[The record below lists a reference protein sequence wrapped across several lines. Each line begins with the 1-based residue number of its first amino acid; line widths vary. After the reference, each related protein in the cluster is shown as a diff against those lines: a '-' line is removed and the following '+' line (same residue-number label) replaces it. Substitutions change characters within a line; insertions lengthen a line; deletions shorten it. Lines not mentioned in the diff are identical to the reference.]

1 MSSRSG
7 ASSPE
12 SAPASTRDDDAAEE
26 EAAAAAIRAARHA
39 EARRRALERA
49 GARARAARGLEAK
62 TGLGGGDLA
71 PSPPPARVVDDEDR
85 VTRWWE
91 EEDEDARDEVE
102 RSADEDDAAT
112 RPEASHRSSGGV
124 VTAMR
129 TVTAAATAPARA
141 RRPAVLP
148 PPSLPT
154 AEPRTNPTQIGVSTH
169 AKHKAK
175 ATAKASAANTHGGVP
190 KTLGMAMCSCC
201 GKRAFSSRRAPNST
215 VLRRMGM
222 PPPAR
227 VNVPGYDNAKKG
239 TKRET
244 GEGETTTRL
253 VPCARCA
260 VVWCVPSPNNAKH
273 RQNVA
278 KSKRLTAPPLL
289 SRQFTGTAARRARGT
304 TGRTTGARARGRGTG
319 TDFFWFF
326 LKRLRFV

>member
-7 ASSPE
+7 ASSPK

-49 GARARAARGLEAK
+49 GARARAARGLGAK
-62 TGLGGGDLA
+62 TGSLGWADDPA
-71 PSPPPARVVDDEDR
+71 PSPPHARVVDDEDR
-85 VTRWWE
+85 GTRWWEE

-102 RSADEDDAAT
+102 RSADEE
-112 RPEASHRSSGGV
+112 RPEASRSSGGV

-129 TVTAAATAPARA
+129 TVTMRTAPARA

-201 GKRAFSSRRAPNST
+201 GKRAFSARRAPNST
-215 VLRRMGM
+215 VLRSMGM

-227 VNVPGYDNAKKG
+227 VSVPGYDKAKKG
-239 TKRET
+239 KKRET
-244 GEGETTTRL
+244 GEGKEATRL

-260 VVWCVPSPNNAKH
+260 AVWCVPSPNVAKH
-273 RQNVA
+273 RQTSPKRSQNVA
-278 KSKRLTAPPLL
+278 KSK
-289 SRQFTGTAARRARGT
+289 
-304 TGRTTGARARGRGTG
+304 
-319 TDFFWFF
+319 
-326 LKRLRFV
+326 

>member
-7 ASSPE
+7 ASSPK

-49 GARARAARGLEAK
+49 GARARAARGLGAK
-62 TGLGGGDLA
+62 TGSLGWADDPA

-85 VTRWWE
+85 GTRWWE

-102 RSADEDDAAT
+102 RSE
-112 RPEASHRSSGGV
+112 RPEASRSSGGV

-129 TVTAAATAPARA
+129 TVTAAAATAPARA

-201 GKRAFSSRRAPNST
+201 GKRAFSARRAPNST
-215 VLRRMGM
+215 VLRSMGM

-227 VNVPGYDNAKKG
+227 VSVPGYDKAKKG
-239 TKRET
+239 KKRET
-244 GEGETTTRL
+244 GEGKEATRL

-260 VVWCVPSPNNAKH
+260 AVWCVPVAKRRQTSPKR

-278 KSKRLTAPPLL
+278 KSK
-289 SRQFTGTAARRARGT
+289 
-304 TGRTTGARARGRGTG
+304 
-319 TDFFWFF
+319 
-326 LKRLRFV
+326 

>member
-1 MSSRSG
+1 MSPAAGEFSHISSRPLRQVGTKVNDATMSSRSG
-7 ASSPE
+7 GSSPK

-49 GARARAARGLEAK
+49 GARARAARGLRAK
-62 TGLGGGDLA
+62 TGLGWADDPA

-85 VTRWWE
+85 GTRWWE
-91 EEDEDARDEVE
+91 EKDEDARDEVE

-112 RPEASHRSSGGV
+112 RPEASRSSGGV
-124 VTAMR
+124 VSAMR
-129 TVTAAATAPARA
+129 TVTAAAAATAPARA

-201 GKRAFSSRRAPNST
+201 GKRAFSARRAPNST
-215 VLRRMGM
+215 VLRSMGM

-239 TKRET
+239 AKRET
-244 GEGETTTRL
+244 GKGGETTRL

-260 VVWCVPSPNNAKH
+260 AVWCVPIAKR

-278 KSKRLTAPPLL
+278 KT
-289 SRQFTGTAARRARGT
+289 
-304 TGRTTGARARGRGTG
+304 
-319 TDFFWFF
+319 
-326 LKRLRFV
+326 